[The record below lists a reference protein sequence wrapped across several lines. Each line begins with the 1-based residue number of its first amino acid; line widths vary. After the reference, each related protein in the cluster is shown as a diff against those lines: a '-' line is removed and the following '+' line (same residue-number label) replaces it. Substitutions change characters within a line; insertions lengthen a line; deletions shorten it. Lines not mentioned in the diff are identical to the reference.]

1 MQSGPKLRSRR
12 TGRTYRILVS
22 LAASICLA
30 GCARSDIPV
39 GAYQPVAMAEATQP
53 SQPELPTYRIGAL
66 DVLSLKIFQEPDF
79 DLEKLPV
86 DEDGTVFVPLVGR
99 IMAAGMTTSELS
111 AELADRLDEKFLVN
125 PQVAIELEESYSYR
139 VTVEGEVEEPGIFP
153 VRGQM
158 SLLQSV
164 ALAGGASE
172 DASLTNVYVMRNID
186 NQKMIARFD
195 LRDVRTGKMMDPALL
210 PGDTVVVG
218 LASAR
223 RVWRELLTVLPSLAG
238 IFIAVEQSN

>member
-1 MQSGPKLRSRR
+1 
-12 TGRTYRILVS
+12 
-22 LAASICLA
+22 
-30 GCARSDIPV
+30 
-39 GAYQPVAMAEATQP
+39 
-53 SQPELPTYRIGAL
+53 
-66 DVLSLKIFQEPDF
+66 
-79 DLEKLPV
+79 
-86 DEDGTVFVPLVGR
+86 
-99 IMAAGMTTSELS
+99 MAAGMTTSELS

-172 DASLTNVYVMRNID
+172 DASLTNVYVMRNVD

-223 RVWRELLTVLPSLAG
+223 RLWRELLTVLPSLAG
-238 IFIAVEQSN
+238 VFIAVEQNN